1 MEVDSAE
8 EEVMEA
14 MEEEGLEEEG
24 LGATEAEV
32 GDLVEER
39 VEDGDAR

>member
-24 LGATEAEV
+24 LEATEAEV